1 MNENANTKLR
11 VLQIIPRLNG
21 GGAEAT
27 TFEITQTLCAAGG
40 QAIIATQGGVLEKKI
55 EAVGGK
61 IIHLP
66 VASKNPFTL
75 YQNINRL
82 RQLCIETRANII
94 HARSRAPAWSA
105 YYAAKQL
112 NVPFLTTYHSKVP
125 AKPAWKVFYN
135 SIMTRGQCVIANSQ
149 FTAARIATIHK
160 IPPERIKI
168 IPRGCDPAYFDPSKQ
183 DMQAVAHLRA
193 KWGIRS
199 NERVILCPARLTRWK
214 GQTLLLDALHKIKDK
229 IDNECAFR
237 LVFVGSAQGRKAYQ
251 QALEDQAAR
260 LNLARHI
267 VFAGHIEIMPQAY
280 KLADLVV
287 LPSIEAEPFGR
298 TAIEA
303 QAAHIP
309 VIVSDEG
316 GFCETVRQKGEP
328 YGATGWR
335 VPPRNSDALAETLAK
350 ALTMDKTELETMG
363 ANGNHF
369 ITEHYSLA
377 TMCDKTL
384 QIYRDMILEQNNA

>member
-1 MNENANTKLR
+1 MSANANTKLR
-11 VLQIIPRLNG
+11 VLQIIPRLDG

-27 TFEITQTLCAAGG
+27 TFEITQALSAAGA
-40 QAIIATQGGVLEKKI
+40 QAIIATQGGAMEKKI

-61 IIHLP
+61 IMHLP
-66 VASKNPFTL
+66 VASKNPITL
-75 YQNINRL
+75 YRNISRL
-82 RQLCIETRANII
+82 RQLCIETRANIL

-112 NVPFLTTYHSKVP
+112 NLPFLTTYHSKVHDR
-125 AKPAWKVFYN
+125 PAWKVFYN
-135 SIMTRGQCVIANSQ
+135 SIMTRGQYVIANSQ

-160 IPPERIKI
+160 TPPERIKI
-168 IPRGCDPAYFDPSKQ
+168 IPRGCDPSYFDPSKQ
-183 DMQAVAHLRA
+183 DMEAVAHLRA
-193 KWGIRS
+193 QWGIRA

-214 GQTLLLDALHKIKDK
+214 GQSLLLDALYKAKDRM
-229 IDNECAFR
+229 DNAPAFR
-237 LVFVGSAQGRKAYQ
+237 LVFVGSAQGRKSYQ
-251 QALEDQAAR
+251 RALQSQAAR
-260 LNLARHI
+260 LGLARHI
-267 VFAGHIEIMPQAY
+267 VFAGHIGIMPQAY

-287 LPSIEAEPFGR
+287 LPSLEAEPFGR

-335 VPPRNSDALAETLAK
+335 VVPRNSNALAECLVE
-350 ALTMDKTELETMG
+350 ALTMDKAELVAMG
-363 ANGNHF
+363 ACGNRF

-377 TMCDKTL
+377 AMCDKTL
-384 QIYRDMILEQNNA
+384 QIYRDMILE